1 MAEKEEAK
9 ALKQKQRAAQP
20 TGVEKSLRALQD
32 QLRGLEGDKKEQERV
47 DKKVAAELAAKKKKK
62 KAKRALLKKLK
73 KKLLLKSGDN
83 SKGGTK
89 RKRSVA
95 SSDSDSSSTSSSE
108 LEPSSDSDS
117 SSESDGEEERLRREK
132 EEKKKQKEKK
142 KKEKEKKKKKKKKKA
157 KIYEEP
163 RRSEAE
169 ILAEERA
176 RVAAAKDADDLRQF
190 REGARRRSATKASF
204 AASAYFSGGDFGS
217 PIRGGGQTQRGRAS
231 SPRHARRNKAR
242 SATPSRRRRSSSSRH
257 AHGEWS
263 DASSCYDEL
272 D

>member
-142 KKEKEKKKKKKKKKA
+142 KKEKEKKKKKKKA